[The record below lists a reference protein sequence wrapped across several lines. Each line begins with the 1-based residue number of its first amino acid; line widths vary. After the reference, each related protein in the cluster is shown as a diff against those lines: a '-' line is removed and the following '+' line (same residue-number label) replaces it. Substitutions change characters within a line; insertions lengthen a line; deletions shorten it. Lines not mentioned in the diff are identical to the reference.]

1 MKKILLFFLAALL
14 LGCSSAGNKRNPH
27 FLDGAWMLS
36 HYKTPMGSE
45 ETFPS
50 DRTFL
55 RIYKGDSAMFQC
67 RLINTQSAMVIQPNG
82 RCVVTLI
89 NKGGGE
95 NVYIEDEDP
104 RPLTMKDDSTIVIQQ
119 NGVLYTWHRA
129 DRIYKEWGEEICSII
144 AADLQREDREGTSS
158 YVLSAKERQQASI
171 IHVLL
176 ISIMAF
182 ILISLIISWIAID
195 NRKAK
200 RRLQLQLQQIQ
211 EMRDERPQSVRQAMA
226 SVEKAYFAS
235 DDYQLLQRRIATGQ
249 RLKEEEWA
257 GIENQIKKIYPGFS
271 SQLRS
276 LYSMSELEYQVCLLV
291 KLRMAPTEIALVL
304 SRDASTIST
313 VRSRLY
319 KKVFGR
325 KGGAREWDEFILS
338 IGA

>member
-1 MKKILLFFLAALL
+1 MKKTLALLFVIPL
-14 LGCSSAGNKRNPH
+14 LGCSSEGDKPNPC

-36 HYKTPMGSE
+36 HYETPMGNT
-45 ETFPS
+45 ETFSS

-55 RIYKGDSAMFQC
+55 RIYQGDSAMFQC

-104 RPLTMKDDSTIVIQQ
+104 RPLTMKDDSTIVIQK

-144 AADLQREDREGTSS
+144 AADLQREDRADASS

-182 ILISLIISWIAID
+182 ILISLIIAWRTNCGRSSRISCICC
-195 NRKAK
+195 NCSCR
-200 RRLQLQLQQIQ
+200 RRLSFRLSMAIQ
-211 EMRDERPQSVRQAMA
+211 EM
-226 SVEKAYFAS
+226 
-235 DDYQLLQRRIATGQ
+235 
-249 RLKEEEWA
+249 
-257 GIENQIKKIYPGFS
+257 
-271 SQLRS
+271 
-276 LYSMSELEYQVCLLV
+276 MSEMRINAMMD
-291 KLRMAPTEIALVL
+291 K
-304 SRDASTIST
+304 SST
-313 VRSRLY
+313 
-319 KKVFGR
+319 
-325 KGGAREWDEFILS
+325 
-338 IGA
+338 